1 MPLSEDEQRI
11 LRQIERELEQD
22 PSFADGRVRVSRQR
36 LALSTFGMIIGI
48 VATVL
53 SLSVSFIVSFAV
65 FGVVL
70 VLGTLV
76 AGELRLLGRER
87 LGESPLA
94 AWIAAAR
101 AQRPR

>member
-11 LRQIERELEQD
+11 LRQIEHELEQD
-22 PSFADGRVRVSRQR
+22 PSFSDGRVSVSRQR
-36 LALSTFGMIIGI
+36 LVLSTIGMLIGI

-53 SLSVSFIVSFAV
+53 SLSVSFFVSFAV
-65 FGVVL
+65 FVVVL

-87 LGESPLA
+87 LGEAPFA
-94 AWIAAAR
+94 AWSAAAR